1 MKFRTKTQFSRMP
14 ATKKYSRGF
23 TLVEVLV
30 ALLLIAI
37 VVPVTAQGLRL
48 ATLAGELSQRK
59 AIAAHIGERVLNE
72 AIVTGQG
79 QSAQSG
85 TEKAGPY
92 EFRWTIHNEA
102 WSPPATS
109 SSLNSPNGINQNV
122 VNANTIQ
129 QLSVEV
135 KFVAQGKDHSV
146 RLSTLV
152 NTSQSSS
159 ANPPPPM
166 NTLP

>member
-1 MKFRTKTQFSRMP
+1 MTTRFRCAAAAGGTPT
-14 ATKKYSRGF
+14 AARGF

-30 ALLLIAI
+30 ALMLMA
-37 VVPVTAQGLRL
+37 VVIPVTVQGLRL
-48 ATLAGELSQRK
+48 ATLAGEVSQRK

-72 AIVTGQG
+72 AIVTGQS

-109 SSLNSPNGINQNV
+109 SSLNSPNGVNQNV

-135 KFVAQGKDHSV
+135 KFAAQGKDHSV
-146 RLSTLV
+146 RLATLV
-152 NTSQSSS
+152 NTAQSAS

-166 NTLP
+166 NMLP

>member
-1 MKFRTKTQFSRMP
+1 MP
-14 ATKKYSRGF
+14 AIKKYSRGF

-48 ATLAGELSQRK
+48 ATLAGEISQRK